1 MVFILSNM
9 FIGINVI
16 RYELVLVPLAKMLKF
31 KKLFNKRSC
40 NVIGMIHL
48 DPLPATPSY
57 ENGSYNRI
65 VEKARHEANIY
76 SHSKVARKLLKT
88 NN

>member
-1 MVFILSNM
+1 MCNIYV
-9 FIGINVI
+9 
-16 RYELVLVPLAKMLKF
+16 LVLVPLAEMLKF
-31 KKLFNKRSC
+31 KKLFTKRSC

-57 ENGSYNRI
+57 ENGSFNRI

-76 SHSKVARKLLKT
+76 SHSKVARKLT
-88 NN
+88 NY